1 MEKIIN
7 LLKNS
12 EDDGTFLDSIY
23 DLYFFIGIAKG
34 MDDAR
39 NGREMT
45 IEESRE
51 RVMEKYET
59 YNKRYGSW
67 IYEQIYNLENMPYIG
82 RYVPKVSN
90 QNVRELIYRKTR
102 NSVYRIVYFIS
113 EITDTVHI
121 IYVANCKQDFNR
133 ILKLHNYFSNFLKF

>member
-1 MEKIIN
+1 MRLIIR
-7 LLKNS
+7 
-12 EDDGTFLDSIY
+12 DMAHDSIDKIFEY
-23 DLYFFIGIAKG
+23 LYNYSPNNAIQ
-34 MDDAR
+34 
-39 NGREMT
+39 T
-45 IEESRE
+45 IDR
-51 RVMEKYET
+51 
-59 YNKRYGSW
+59 